1 MSDRVTH
8 RRGQAALVGD
18 VDVAQAADRLRD
30 YVLGLRNWPGKP
42 RPVNFDDER
51 PVLNV
56 EGKTASITDLSV
68 PAGKNA
74 CRNVFDSKLFVCGMP
89 VNDDGHIV
97 TIPLQHDRMWAT
109 WPYWMRNRSLKFEL
123 HVRHAKVDY
132 CCHGIAA

>member
-1 MSDRVTH
+1 MRDGVTH

-18 VDVAQAADRLRD
+18 VDVDQAANGPRD
-30 YVLGLRNWPGKP
+30 HVLSLRNRPGEP

-56 EGKTASITDLSV
+56 EGKTASITNLSV
-68 PAGKNA
+68 SAGKDA
-74 CRNVFDSKLFVCGMP
+74 CRNIFDSKLFVCGMP

-97 TIPLQHDRMWAT
+97 TIPLQIDLMYAT

-123 HVRHAKVDY
+123 HVRHAKVEY
-132 CCHGIAA
+132 CCHGIVA